1 MAHRPGNGWHILMY
15 MPDDRRCQVQ
25 RTAKVFKN
33 NRSQAVR
40 LPKEF
45 QFSTS
50 EVFIRRQGDD
60 VILSPRPEDWSEYL
74 KMGPVASDEFMEGI
88 EDLPPQ
94 DRELP

>member
-1 MAHRPGNGWHILMY
+1 M
-15 MPDDRRCQVQ
+15 Q